1 VRRVALI
8 TGPPRSGKTSLAK
21 KLAPAV
27 ERIHL
32 DQVAIVAGIKHPDLL
47 PPEINADEDL
57 AVDLSLKIQRFTTHL
72 ARIGRLDVLL
82 EEVEGL
88 MRARKVVRVIEG
100 ECLPLLRDS
109 LGVLL
114 NVLGARTV
122 EVDLGR
128 DLGDD
133 RDLLRHLYA
142 QPLKQLL

>member
-1 VRRVALI
+1 
-8 TGPPRSGKTSLAK
+8 
-21 KLAPAV
+21 
-27 ERIHL
+27 
-32 DQVAIVAGIKHPDLL
+32 
-47 PPEINADEDL
+47 
-57 AVDLSLKIQRFTTHL
+57 VDLSLKIQRFTTHL